1 MSNYIIQSGDTL
13 SQIASK
19 FNVDM
24 HELAEMNGIRDI
36 NKIYAGKTLKIE
48 KPTIVGTLFDPEG
61 RKPLKEKSIQEAL
74 SFFRKDPEP
83 VKEVP
88 KPVQTVPEP
97 VKEVPEPVKEV
108 PKTLLQKVPKP
119 VLESSQKEQERV
131 SIADKI
137 INFFSS
143 EEEEEET
150 IQKPSLLSP
159 SKKELDSSLIPSPV
173 KMVTA
178 SFFDMVT
185 SSLFDKE
192 SSTTFNAEDVGED
205 VVSII
210 SEVGKRAR
218 AAGRMNASY
227 EDYPPTERGL
237 PVAALVG
244 AARYADGRRID
255 SKTRKEYARLRS
267 EMYPKN
273 PIGLAKFV
281 SDVATDPV
289 LKAALTVG
297 GFSIHGEE
305 GNYSIK
311 DRFNFNSKNKS
322 KDDWYAWV
330 RNKLSSSDLM
340 PIGEDEGVRV
350 EFKI

>member
-1 MSNYIIQSGDTL
+1 MSNYIIQRGDTL

-88 KPVQTVPEP
+88 EP

-119 VLESSQKEQERV
+119 VLESSQKEQEKA
-131 SIADKI
+131 SIADRI

-143 EEEEEET
+143 EEEEET

-159 SKKELDSSLIPSPV
+159 SKKELGSSLIPSPI
-173 KMVTA
+173 KIVTA
-178 SFFDMVT
+178 SFFGKG
-185 SSLFDKE
+185 SG
-192 SSTTFNAEDVGED
+192 TTFNAEDVGED

-255 SKTRKEYARLRS
+255 SKTRNEYARLRN

-281 SDVATDPV
+281 ADVATDPV

>member
-1 MSNYIIQSGDTL
+1 MSNYIIQRGDTL

-88 KPVQTVPEP
+88 EP

-119 VLESSQKEQERV
+119 VLESSQKEQEKA
-131 SIADKI
+131 SIADRI

-143 EEEEEET
+143 EEEEET

-159 SKKELDSSLIPSPV
+159 SKKELGSSLIPSPI
-173 KMVTA
+173 KIVTA
-178 SFFDMVT
+178 SFFGKG
-185 SSLFDKE
+185 SG
-192 SSTTFNAEDVGED
+192 TTFNAEDVGED

-218 AAGRMNASY
+218 AAGRMKRFTCSCFS
-227 EDYPPTERGL
+227 
-237 PVAALVG
+237 
-244 AARYADGRRID
+244 RR
-255 SKTRKEYARLRS
+255 SKICRRS
-267 EMYPKN
+267 PHRFKN
-273 PIGLAKFV
+273 
-281 SDVATDPV
+281 
-289 LKAALTVG
+289 
-297 GFSIHGEE
+297 
-305 GNYSIK
+305 
-311 DRFNFNSKNKS
+311 
-322 KDDWYAWV
+322 
-330 RNKLSSSDLM
+330 
-340 PIGEDEGVRV
+340 
-350 EFKI
+350 

>member
-1 MSNYIIQSGDTL
+1 MSNYIIQRGDTL

-48 KPTIVGTLFDPEG
+48 KPTIVGTLFDPEL
-61 RKPLKEKSIQEAL
+61 RKPLKEKSIQETL
-74 SFFRKDPEP
+74 SSFRKDPEP

-88 KPVQTVPEP
+88 EPVQT
-97 VKEVPEPVKEV
+97 VPEPVKEV

-119 VLESSQKEQERV
+119 ALESSQKEQEKA
-131 SIADKI
+131 SIADRI
-137 INFFSS
+137 IKLFSF
-143 EEEEEET
+143 EEEKET
-150 IQKPSLLSP
+150 TQKPSLLSP
-159 SKKELDSSLIPSPV
+159 SKKELGSSLIPSPV
-173 KMVTA
+173 KIVTA
-178 SFFDMVT
+178 SFFGKG
-185 SSLFDKE
+185 SG
-192 SSTTFNAEDVGED
+192 TTFNAEDVGED
-205 VVSII
+205 VVSVI

-255 SKTRKEYARLRS
+255 SKTRKEYARLRN

-281 SDVATDPV
+281 ADVATDPV